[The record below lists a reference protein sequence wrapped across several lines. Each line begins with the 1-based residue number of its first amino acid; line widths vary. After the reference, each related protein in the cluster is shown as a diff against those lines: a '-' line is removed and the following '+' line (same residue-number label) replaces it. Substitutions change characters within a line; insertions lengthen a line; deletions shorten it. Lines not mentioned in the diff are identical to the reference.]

1 MDTQLATAVFGR
13 WNQGLPVA
21 ETTFHKAA
29 SALGINPDDALL
41 EARFYTMLDHD
52 LAKVASGHSLT
63 EQDLNFYASAV
74 GERGSSLV
82 KTAQI
87 HHLSPQELV
96 LEKLAAQNW
105 VPYLDGIKL
114 AMGGMDPAGQG
125 GMPTDGA
132 GAAPGAEGGDAAQPG
147 PMADQAVQQAPQQRF
162 KPSPMAPAQVP
173 PSAGGNL
180 QELARDAMSPSPPA
194 QDMQE
199 GMGMGG
205 QGTDMAPS
213 TEAPPPPTP
222 EEKLQQVVPDLPPDT
237 MARYSEKMQEV
248 EQQAGMPM
256 EDPNQIQK
264 FVAEMKK
271 QDTKKLDE
279 AIKGMAEAAPIRSAQ
294 TPAAPQPAG
303 QPAPAPAPATP
314 AAQEKVAHVA
324 RMLARANFTKE
335 AISMGMIHRAGVNAS
350 KRALHNIGSVAQK
363 GTARVGKAMEK
374 SVRRG
379 QQASNR
385 GRGLSSVKEEVL
397 QNALGGRS
405 KILSQTRSG
414 MPSAQFK

>member
-1 MDTQLATAVFGR
+1 MDTQLATAVFDH
-13 WNQGLPVA
+13 WNKGLPVA

-52 LAKVASGHSLT
+52 LAKVASGHTLT
-63 EQDLNFYASAV
+63 AQDINFYSAAV

-82 KTAQI
+82 KTAQV
-87 HHLSPQELV
+87 HHLHPQDLV
-96 LEKLAAQNW
+96 LEKLAAQGW

-125 GMPTDGA
+125 GMPEA
-132 GAAPGAEGGDAAQPG
+132 GAMADPAAAGGDAAQP
-147 PMADQAVQQAPQQRF
+147 PMADQAVQQDPQQRF

-173 PSAGGNL
+173 PSPGGNL
-180 QELARDAMSPSPPA
+180 QELARAAMSPSPPA
-194 QDMQE
+194 QDMQA
-199 GMGMGG
+199 GMGMEGQG
-205 QGTDMAPS
+205 QGTDMGPS
-213 TEAPPPPTP
+213 EAAPPPPSP
-222 EEKLQQVVPDLPPDT
+222 EEKLQQVVPDLPPET

-279 AIKGMAEAAPIRSAQ
+279 AIKGMAEAAPIRTAQ
-294 TPAAPQPAG
+294 QPAAPAAQPA
-303 QPAPAPAPATP
+303 APAPATP

-324 RMLARANFTKE
+324 RVLARMHT
-335 AISMGMIHRAGVNAS
+335 
-350 KRALHNIGSVAQK
+350 
-363 GTARVGKAMEK
+363 
-374 SVRRG
+374 
-379 QQASNR
+379 
-385 GRGLSSVKEEVL
+385 
-397 QNALGGRS
+397 
-405 KILSQTRSG
+405 
-414 MPSAQFK
+414 